1 MKLAEA
7 AQLQRHGIDPYN
19 GAIGRKLI
27 LSVVGIHAALIP
39 FLCLLTWFDE
49 EKMKREEVPPITKEV
64 VIPIVMNL
72 PAENPQQPTDTP
84 PAGDP
89 QPVQQPEKRERKDL
103 GPLPPIEPLPD
114 LPPPPPKQKP
124 KPKPQ
129 PQQVKPEPQPQK
141 PKPQPQQ
148 QKPKPQPQPQ
158 KPKPQPQ
165 KPKPQPQKPKP
176 QQPSIEDR
184 IRAQREKNKG
194 QTVTRPRETDAER
207 KAREKAAREK
217 AAKERAA
224 REAAEKAARDRAQAL
239 AEYRKGLQGVDSSG
253 VDGILADSKDREY
266 LGKLKAFV
274 EPRFRQPSDA
284 QLNGRKPHTVV
295 SVSIAAD
302 GHVLDWQITQASGI
316 AAMDDAV
323 RTTMRSLKVVPAPPR
338 AMKIPLTFQAK

>member
-1 MKLAEA
+1 MRLAEA

-19 GAIGRKLI
+19 GAIGKKLI

-49 EKMKREEVPPITKEV
+49 EKLKREEVPPITREV
-64 VIPIVMNL
+64 IIPIVMNL
-72 PAENPQQPTDTP
+72 PDNNAQQKTETP

-89 QPVQQPEKRERKDL
+89 QPAQPKEKERKDL
-103 GPLPPIEPLPD
+103 GPLPPIEPLPE
-114 LPPPPPKQKP
+114 LPPPPPRQKP

-129 PQQVKPEPQPQK
+129 PQPQ
-141 PKPQPQQ
+141 
-148 QKPKPQPQPQ
+148 KPQPQPQ

-176 QQPSIEDR
+176 QPQKPKPQPQKPKPQPQQPSIEER
-184 IRAQREKNKG
+184 IRAQRERNKDNI
-194 QTVTRPRETDAER
+194 VTRPRETEAER
-207 KAREKAAREK
+207 KAREKAAQEY
-217 AAKERAA
+217 AARQRAE
-224 REAAEKAARDRAQAL
+224 REAAEKAARARAQAL
-239 AEYRKGLQGVDSSG
+239 ADYKKGLQGVDSSG
-253 VDGILADSKDREY
+253 VDSILADSKDREY

-284 QLNGRKPHTVV
+284 QLNGRKPHTIV
-295 SVSIAAD
+295 SVSIASD
-302 GHVLDWQITQASGI
+302 GRVLDWQITRASGI

-323 RTTMRSLKVVPAPPR
+323 RNTMHNLKVVPAPPR

>member
-27 LSVVGIHAALIP
+27 LSVAGIHIVIIP

-72 PAENPQQPTDTP
+72 PAENPQQQTDAP

-89 QPVQQPEKRERKDL
+89 QPVKQPEKRERKDL
-103 GPLPPIEPLPD
+103 GELPPIEPLPD
-114 LPPPPPKQKP
+114 LPPPPPPPKQKP

-141 PKPQPQQ
+141 PKPQPQ
-148 QKPKPQPQPQ
+148 
-158 KPKPQPQ
+158 
-165 KPKPQPQKPKP
+165 KPKP

-184 IRAQREKNKG
+184 IRAQREKNRNN
-194 QTVTRPRETDAER
+194 TVTRPRETDAER

-253 VDGILADSKDREY
+253 VEGILADSKDREY
-266 LGKLKAFV
+266 LEKLKAFV

-302 GHVLDWQITQASGI
+302 GRVLDWQITQASGI

-323 RTTMRSLKVVPAPPR
+323 RNTMRSLKVVPAPPR